1 MASMTHSTP
10 TARYIDPD
18 ALLRIRSLELRVKA
32 VMEGFVTGLHRS
44 PFHGFSVEFSE
55 YRQFTNGDDP
65 RFLDWKVV
73 ARSDRYYIK
82 RFEDETNL
90 RCHLLVDNSRSMSY
104 GSSGVSKAEYAKTLA
119 ACLAYSLTQQRDA
132 VGLVLFD
139 EQVEDLLPARFRHG
153 QLRQI
158 LVSLE
163 RATGGQST
171 NLLAPL
177 ERVASQVRKRGLV
190 ILISDLLAP
199 TEGLERA
206 LTALSACG
214 HELAVFQTLDPRE
227 LDFGFDSAA
236 LFVDQESGREL
247 YVDPLTV
254 RSTYQQRLAAHLS
267 ELRTLCDKLGA
278 IYHLVPT
285 NQPLEILLGEFFTE
299 SQRLK
304 SRGRMARRTAAGGR
318 T

>member
-1 MASMTHSTP
+1 MTQAAP
-10 TARYIDPD
+10 TARYIDPQ
-18 ALLRIRSLELRVKA
+18 ALMRIRSLELRVKA

-44 PFHGFSVEFSE
+44 PFHGFSVEFTE

-90 RCHLLVDNSRSMSY
+90 RCHLLVDNSRSMSF
-104 GSSGVSKAEYAKTLA
+104 GSNGYTKSEYAKTLA
-119 ACLAYSLTQQRDA
+119 ACLAYSLAQQRDA

-139 EQVEDLLPARFRHG
+139 ERVEDLIPARFRHG

-163 RATGGQST
+163 RAVGGQAT
-171 NLLAPL
+171 NLIEPL
-177 ERVASQVRKRGLV
+177 ERVAAQVRKRGLV

-199 TEGLERA
+199 CTGLERA

-236 LFVDQESGREL
+236 LFVDQESGETL
-247 YVDPLTV
+247 YVDPASA
-254 RSTYQQRLAAHLS
+254 RATYQAKLQAHLS
-267 ELRTLCDKLGA
+267 DLCQLCDKLGA

-285 NQPLEILLGEFFTE
+285 NQPLEILLGEFFT
-299 SQRLK
+299 Q
-304 SRGRMARRTAAGGR
+304 SRHRGSARITGRRR
-318 T
+318 

>member
-1 MASMTHSTP
+1 MTQTAP
-10 TARYIDPD
+10 TARYIDPN
-18 ALLRIRSLELRVKA
+18 ALMRIRSLELRVKA

-44 PFHGFSVEFSE
+44 PFHGFSVEFTE
-55 YRQFTNGDDP
+55 YRQFSNGDDP

-104 GSSGVSKAEYAKTLA
+104 GSGDFSKADYAKTLA
-119 ACLAYSLTQQRDA
+119 ACLAYSLSQQRDA

-139 EQVEDLLPARFRHG
+139 DKVEDLLPARFRHG

-171 NLLAPL
+171 NLVEPL

-199 TEGLERA
+199 TAGLERA

-227 LDFGFDSAA
+227 LDFGFESAA

-247 YVDPLTV
+247 YVDPAMA
-254 RSTYQQRLAAHLS
+254 RENYKRRLDAHLT

-285 NQPLEILLGEFFTE
+285 DLPLEILLGEFYTE

-304 SRGRMARRTAAGGR
+304 SRGRQSRRSAGGAR
-318 T
+318 ST

>member
-1 MASMTHSTP
+1 MPVMTQATP
-10 TARYIDPD
+10 TARYIDPN

-44 PFHGFSVEFSE
+44 PFHGFSVEFTE

-73 ARSDRYYIK
+73 ARSDRFYIK

-104 GSSGVSKAEYAKTLA
+104 GSSGYSKADYGKTLA
-119 ACLAYSLTQQRDA
+119 ACLAYSLSQQRDA
-132 VGLVLFD
+132 VGLVMFD
-139 EQVEDLLPARFRHG
+139 ERVEDLLPARFRHG

-163 RATGGQST
+163 RAAGGQST
-171 NLLAPL
+171 NLVEPL
-177 ERVASQVRKRGLV
+177 ERVAAQVRKRGLV

-199 TEGLERA
+199 TDGLERA

-227 LDFGFDSAA
+227 LDFGFDNAA

-247 YVDPLTV
+247 YVDPAATRTDYKRKLD
-254 RSTYQQRLAAHLS
+254 AHLT
-267 ELRTLCDKLGA
+267 ELRTICEKLGA

-285 NQPLEILLGEFFTE
+285 DQPLEILLGEFFTE

-304 SRGRMARRTAAGGR
+304 ARGRRGRR
-318 T
+318 